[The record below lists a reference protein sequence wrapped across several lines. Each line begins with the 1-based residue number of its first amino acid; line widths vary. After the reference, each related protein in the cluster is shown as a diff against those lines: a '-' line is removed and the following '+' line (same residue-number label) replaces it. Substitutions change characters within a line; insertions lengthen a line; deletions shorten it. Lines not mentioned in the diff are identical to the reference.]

1 MDMSQGFLNKD
12 TIEIGMTMSSCG
24 YPDMPVHE
32 EVPLER

>member
-12 TIEIGMTMSSCG
+12 TVAMTMSSCG